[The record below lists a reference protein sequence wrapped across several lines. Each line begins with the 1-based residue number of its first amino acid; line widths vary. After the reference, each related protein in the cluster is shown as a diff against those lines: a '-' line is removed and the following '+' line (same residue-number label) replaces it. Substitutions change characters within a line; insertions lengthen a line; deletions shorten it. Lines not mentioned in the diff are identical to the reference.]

1 MQQAGLLGIAG
12 ASPSE
17 RRGNAAHGGTAY
29 WYRRAKKPVCR
40 SSLDEEWQAIAEA
53 LLKAR
58 GAGGA

>member
-29 WYRRAKKPVCR
+29 RYRRAKKPVCR
-40 SSLDEEWQAIAEA
+40 SSLDEEWQA